1 MDIQRLKMDK
11 EDKPAFLVVF
21 LMYGAIGVLA
31 YLLLN

>member
-1 MDIQRLKMDK
+1 MDK

-31 YLLLN
+31 YMLLN